1 MNCWLRR
8 LVPMAC
14 CALLAHAQYA
24 AGDEDDDQ
32 PKTSGKS
39 AGESSLNE
47 EQQRAVGIAVAHPVP
62 ATTPARAAALGSVL
76 DPITLIGDFGETS
89 AAAAMAQSATAEVSR
104 LEQLNRGGAAASLK
118 IIEAARVEQ
127 ARAGAQAQ
135 SAAARLALR
144 WGPVVA
150 LPEGARHK
158 LLQSSMS
165 GHSLL
170 VRADL
175 LGRHVVG
182 EVPDKALL
190 EVDGI
195 EVPARVLGALRESSE
210 SQSAGL
216 LIEVPNA
223 PAGLGPGARIPVTL
237 LTGTRAGLVVPR
249 DALLYDENGAYVYK
263 QLKGKTVDS
272 KTHYAPVK
280 VTLLAPYGDG
290 WLVKG
295 LDGADEVVIHGV
307 GVLWSLQG
315 VGAPA
320 VDDD

>member
-1 MNCWLRR
+1 MNHWMRL
-8 LVPMAC
+8 LVPIAC
-14 CALLAHAQYA
+14 CTLVAHAQCA
-24 AGDEDDDQ
+24 AGDDDDDQ
-32 PKTSGKS
+32 PKASRKS
-39 AGESSLNE
+39 AAEPSLSD

-76 DPITLIGDFGETS
+76 DPSALIGDLGETTS
-89 AAAAMAQSATAEVSR
+89 AAAMAQSADAEVSR
-104 LEQLNRGGAAASLK
+104 LEQLNKGGAAASLK
-118 IIEAARVEQ
+118 MIEAARAEQ
-127 ARAGAQAQ
+127 ARASAQAQ

-144 WGPVVA
+144 WGPVAA

-158 LLQSSMS
+158 LLQSSIS

-175 LGRHVVG
+175 PGRHVVG

-190 EVDGI
+190 DVDGI
-195 EVPARVLGALRESSE
+195 EVPARVIGALRESSE

-223 PAGLGPGARIPVTL
+223 PAGLGPGARVPVTL
-237 LTGTRAGLVVPR
+237 LTGERAGLVVPR

-263 QLKGKTVDS
+263 QLKGKTGDTKS
-272 KTHYAPVK
+272 RYAPVK

-295 LDGADEVVIHGV
+295 VDDEDEVVIHGV

-315 VGAPA
+315 VGSHA